1 MLFYLFAAI
10 NGLALS
16 MIFAIYTMASIAQTF
31 FITAGTFG
39 AMSIF
44 GYTTKQ
50 DLSKIGS
57 FLYMALIGL
66 IILAEGEKG
75 DHCREEQAEGHAQI
89 HAFHHCVYPLS
100 QREVLTAVL
109 RHVER
114 IIIFVFHNIY
124 EYVLLN

>member
-1 MLFYLFAAI
+1 
-10 NGLALS
+10 

-66 IILAEGEKG
+66 IIATVVNLFWPNGTLGWIISFAGVIIFIG
-75 DHCREEQAEGHAQI
+75 
-89 HAFHHCVYPLS
+89 
-100 QREVLTAVL
+100 LTAWDTQQVKRMAEAMPASAAGHIATRRPESL
-109 RHVER
+109 S
-114 IIIFVFHNIY
+114 
-124 EYVLLN
+124 